1 MIYSVLNF
9 GYESQK
15 ITVEVDL
22 RKGIPSF
29 DIVGLADSYTKQ
41 VRELVQ
47 SSILN
52 SSLSY
57 PQERILV
64 ALSPCDLKKDDS
76 FAFPMALAILEKN
89 ENLDFGNIFVFG
101 RLELSGKISIINGI
115 INGILTQKEQY
126 KKFVVPFQMK
136 EEIQKIKNQIQD
148 CEFIFASSLSDAFFQ
163 LKNNKFEKITDEKE
177 EEKKVEINGI
187 SFPLLTED
195 DNTKIRNSNLWKAL
209 IYSVSGKLNLLTYG
223 KPGNGKTTLCQRAN
237 LLQPLLLKTEKIV
250 NDRINSL
257 SGFKSSAKRP
267 FRMPH
272 QTASIEGMCGGGVN
286 CRCGEISLSHNG
298 ILFLDEMAE
307 FRTSVIQMLRVP
319 LESKQITLSRAGRT
333 TVYPANFQLIGAMN
347 PCPCGN
353 YGEKERICLCSAKSI
368 EQYWKKISGPLL
380 DRIQIV
386 VKKVDDENDEFITIE
401 DSRKLVAN
409 AYSMQ
414 LKRRKFNNELT
425 LEDFSP
431 NDEFDSY
438 LNELTSRGKLNVL
451 KVARTIADTK
461 LQNEISIDDIKESY
475 SLCIKDRLPI
485 FDFTN

>member
-22 RKGIPSF
+22 RRGIPSF
-29 DIVGLADSYTKQ
+29 DLVGLADSYTKQ

-47 SSILN
+47 SSISN

-89 ENLDFGNIFVFG
+89 ENLDFGNVFVFG
-101 RLELSGKISIINGI
+101 RLELSGKISINNGI

-126 KKFVVPFQMK
+126 KKFVVPFQVK

-148 CEFIFASSLSDAFFQ
+148 CEFIFASNLADAYYQ
-163 LKNNKFEKITDEKE
+163 LKNNKFEKITEEKE
-177 EEKKVEINGI
+177 EEKKVKINGI
-187 SFPLLTED
+187 YFPSLSED
-195 DNTKIRNSNLWKAL
+195 ENTQIKNSNLWKAL

-223 KPGNGKTTLCQRAN
+223 RPGNGKTTFCQRAN
-237 LLQPLLLKTEKIV
+237 LLQPLLLPTEKIV
-250 NDRINSL
+250 NDRLNSL

-267 FRMPH
+267 YRMPH

-438 LNELTSRGKLNVL
+438 LNELTFREKLNVL
-451 KVARTIADTK
+451 KIARTIADTK
-461 LQNEISIDDIKESY
+461 LQNEISLDDIKESY
-475 SLCIKDRLPI
+475 SLSIQDRMQI
-485 FDFTN
+485 II

>member
-1 MIYSVLNF
+1 MIYSISNF

-22 RKGIPSF
+22 RRGIPSF
-29 DIVGLADSYTKQ
+29 DLVGLADSYVKQ

-52 SSLSY
+52 SSLPY

-64 ALSPCDLKKDDS
+64 SLSPCDLRKDDS

-89 ENLDFGNIFVFG
+89 ENLDFGNVFVFG
-101 RLELSGKISIINGI
+101 RLELSGQISINNGI

-126 KKFVVPFQMK
+126 KKFVVPFQVK

-148 CEFIFASSLSDAFFQ
+148 CEFIFASNLSDAFYQ

-177 EEKKVEINGI
+177 EEKIEINGI
-187 SFPLLTED
+187 SFPLLSEED
-195 DNTKIRNSNLWKAL
+195 NQKIKNSNLWQAL

-223 KPGNGKTTLCQRAN
+223 KPGNGKTYLSQRAN
-237 LLQPLLLKTEKIV
+237 LLQPLLLPTEKVV
-250 NDRINSL
+250 NDRLNSL

-272 QTASIEGMCGGGVN
+272 QTSSIEGMCGGGVN
-286 CRCGEISLSHNG
+286 CRCGEISLAHNG

-333 TVYPANFQLIGAMN
+333 TVYPANFQLIGALN

-368 EQYWKKISGPLL
+368 ELYWRKISSPLL
-380 DRIQIV
+380 DRIQII

-414 LKRRKFNNELT
+414 LKRKKFNNELT
-425 LEDFSP
+425 LEDFAP

-475 SLCIKDRLPI
+475 SLCIDDRMQI
-485 FDFTN
+485 FNFTN